1 MEHTILRACS
11 RAPKLGW
18 FLQCQKGF
26 KAGDPKAEM
35 ALAQPAPEVSFGIFY
50 PFRFG
55 CPPLRVFHA
64 GLVCEQLLLNCGQYL
79 VEALTVED
87 PPRRR
92 VVLPPLLKYYAADFG
107 SSPSNLVTFAQSTL
121 EAMPEA
127 IDRLSTYGAVS
138 RRDEMLGCSA
148 PALAVRLEQ
157 LREKG
162 SFASLA
168 SFSDFDWH
176 LDVPKDVQLRDFE
189 TRPNWRQEDG
199 VYRRGGD
206 LLIDYGCP
214 GGADN
219 KTIVYHNPF
228 NNGNP
233 SQRSAE
239 VEGFLVKSGI
249 RRVFSG
255 HQPHGE
261 SPTVVRHVRSGLLV
275 VTADTSYSNMSALK
289 LFNQANNRGEVV
301 TTVRLAGEEVHLEGV
316 LRDGTKHKCTLHCD
330 PMKDEMPDALVGCQ
344 LNDGSWVKT
353 VLEDGRVLAALGK
366 RFQVSVQAM
375 HPGKA
380 CLMLKSVYSEERLS
394 VSLKNLSADWL
405 LESELEVQLCP
416 GPEPS
421 GSEGIENSYN
431 ATQFKREEFD
441 SAETYI
447 FDGHGTL
454 WGVRGQSQSMS
465 NMDLERQVVD
475 NVNQLILAGKR
486 VIFATNDSNYSRR
499 MYIDRLLNH
508 GIQLCDN
515 DEHSR
520 KLARQKVITA
530 SFTCAWFLKKALIRK
545 PFVICSHL
553 GLLEEL
559 KEAGITEYVATIDE
573 DGHPKPE
580 YSKPVTKD
588 NVTELVHRS
597 KDVDAIVV
605 GWDQQLTALKVAVA
619 AAFLKFSRECAEE
632 GQNVMQIVQCSSDH
646 AGVLGVTAEDFL
658 PGRNWCNR
666 SIPAVGNGTMCQM
679 ICNSVGADIQ
689 AIDVGKPSEVL
700 IEALRRPVE
709 EEGYGVELDKAVIVG
724 DTLNTDIELAVRSG
738 MRSLLVL
745 SGVTNRSHLD
755 NLRDTTFRLGEIE
768 HLPVGDAVVDCLISN
783 CVINLSPDKPQVYRE
798 MNRAGH
804 ERPDVYLQSR
814 ISTLQARSQQLVNA
828 DETTRKGSGK
838 KLEHGSIGDQELA
851 ATTEIWQMPYM
862 RPLIVCMMT
871 VAGASAEDEMR
882 NMLID
887 AGFTDINIAIKENA
901 ADIIKDWIPGSG
913 AEKYVTSAYVTA
925 TKKAKNPMRDN
936 VRAVAGCCDPKAGNY
951 VQSALLEERGV

>member
-1 MEHTILRACS
+1 MDPSTCERIAQSLQVLATDGSDTVDRSLLLEALGRLDPCWTDEDLLKILRAAGIAEDAPISCEAFTRWLFDES
-11 RAPKLGW
+11 R
-18 FLQCQKGF
+18 
-26 KAGDPKAEM
+26 
-35 ALAQPAPEVSFGIFY
+35 QPATTSSSALNLANQRFPQLGEIPEVTKITDAMTVEFLTDVEGNWEYMVHFVSLSHVLFWDGEERGAWGPGQLCMREDGYLVFGGDAVDKGPGDIRVVKTLLSLKQRY
-50 PFRFG
+50 WS
-55 CPPLRVFHA
+55 RVFIVLGNRDICKLRFYAELTSGEDGASFEEKGGAYWIPKPAPFPDYDDYLRENSLQRGHVSTVRWVLDCNMGCQTTTFKTRRHELA
-64 GLVCEQLLLNCGQYL
+64 LLGRSATDEAVVQSYRDAVDPSGADPWMLDLLHVGQLAVIVGDALFIHGGLYD
-79 VEALTVED
+79 EAL
-87 PPRRR
+87 
-92 VVLPPLLKYYAADFG
+92 
-107 SSPSNLVTFAQSTL
+107 
-121 EAMPEA
+121 
-127 IDRLSTYGAVS
+127 GAVPGEEVP
-138 RRDEMLGCSA
+138 RDTMHSWA
-148 PALAVRLEQ
+148 AALNA
-157 LREKG
+157 
-162 SFASLA
+162 
-168 SFSDFDWH
+168 W
-176 LDVPKDVQLRDFE
+176 KDAQLRDFE

-755 NLRDTTFRLGEIE
+755 NLRDTTRF
-768 HLPVGDAVVDCLISN
+768 P
-783 CVINLSPDKPQVYRE
+783 
-798 MNRAGH
+798 
-804 ERPDVYLQSR
+804 
-814 ISTLQARSQQLVNA
+814 T
-828 DETTRKGSGK
+828 
-838 KLEHGSIGDQELA
+838 
-851 ATTEIWQMPYM
+851 W
-862 RPLIVCMMT
+862 
-871 VAGASAEDEMR
+871 VAESFAH
-882 NMLID
+882 I
-887 AGFTDINIAIKENA
+887 
-901 ADIIKDWIPGSG
+901 
-913 AEKYVTSAYVTA
+913 
-925 TKKAKNPMRDN
+925 
-936 VRAVAGCCDPKAGNY
+936 
-951 VQSALLEERGV
+951 

>member
-1 MEHTILRACS
+1 DA
-11 RAPKLGW
+11 
-18 FLQCQKGF
+18 
-26 KAGDPKAEM
+26 
-35 ALAQPAPEVSFGIFY
+35 
-50 PFRFG
+50 
-55 CPPLRVFHA
+55 
-64 GLVCEQLLLNCGQYL
+64 
-79 VEALTVED
+79 
-87 PPRRR
+87 
-92 VVLPPLLKYYAADFG
+92 
-107 SSPSNLVTFAQSTL
+107 
-121 EAMPEA
+121 
-127 IDRLSTYGAVS
+127 
-138 RRDEMLGCSA
+138 
-148 PALAVRLEQ
+148 
-157 LREKG
+157 
-162 SFASLA
+162 
-168 SFSDFDWH
+168 
-176 LDVPKDVQLRDFE
+176 QLRDFD
-189 TRPNWRQEDG
+189 TRPTWRQEDG

-206 LLIDYGCP
+206 LLIDYGSP
-214 GGADN
+214 GGADS

-233 SQRSAE
+233 AQRSAE

-394 VSLKNLSADWL
+394 VSLKNLSAEWL

-475 NVNQLILAGKR
+475 NVNQLILAAWRESKGTGMMSKCAGK
-486 VIFATNDSNYSRR
+486 AQTEW
-499 MYIDRLLNH
+499 LLNH
-508 GIQLCDN
+508 GIQLCAN

-573 DGHPKPE
+573 DGFPKPE
-580 YSKPVTKD
+580 YSKP
-588 NVTELVHRS
+588 
-597 KDVDAIVV
+597 V

-689 AIDVGKPSEVL
+689 APS
-700 IEALRRPVE
+700 A
-709 EEGYGVELDKAVIVG
+709 
-724 DTLNTDIELAVRSG
+724 TG
-738 MRSLLVL
+738 M
-745 SGVTNRSHLD
+745 
-755 NLRDTTFRLGEIE
+755 
-768 HLPVGDAVVDCLISN
+768 
-783 CVINLSPDKPQVYRE
+783 
-798 MNRAGH
+798 
-804 ERPDVYLQSR
+804 
-814 ISTLQARSQQLVNA
+814 
-828 DETTRKGSGK
+828 TR
-838 KLEHGSIGDQELA
+838 
-851 ATTEIWQMPYM
+851 
-862 RPLIVCMMT
+862 
-871 VAGASAEDEMR
+871 
-882 NMLID
+882 
-887 AGFTDINIAIKENA
+887 
-901 ADIIKDWIPGSG
+901 
-913 AEKYVTSAYVTA
+913 
-925 TKKAKNPMRDN
+925 
-936 VRAVAGCCDPKAGNY
+936 
-951 VQSALLEERGV
+951 

>member
-1 MEHTILRACS
+1 DA
-11 RAPKLGW
+11 
-18 FLQCQKGF
+18 
-26 KAGDPKAEM
+26 
-35 ALAQPAPEVSFGIFY
+35 
-50 PFRFG
+50 
-55 CPPLRVFHA
+55 
-64 GLVCEQLLLNCGQYL
+64 
-79 VEALTVED
+79 
-87 PPRRR
+87 
-92 VVLPPLLKYYAADFG
+92 
-107 SSPSNLVTFAQSTL
+107 
-121 EAMPEA
+121 
-127 IDRLSTYGAVS
+127 
-138 RRDEMLGCSA
+138 
-148 PALAVRLEQ
+148 
-157 LREKG
+157 
-162 SFASLA
+162 
-168 SFSDFDWH
+168 
-176 LDVPKDVQLRDFE
+176 QLRDFD
-189 TRPNWRQEDG
+189 TRPTWRQEDG

-214 GGADN
+214 GGADS

-233 SQRSAE
+233 AQRSAE

-394 VSLKNLSADWL
+394 VSLKNLSAEWL

-508 GIQLCDN
+508 GIQLCAN

-573 DGHPKPE
+573 DGCPKPE

-689 AIDVGKPSEVL
+689 APS
-700 IEALRRPVE
+700 A
-709 EEGYGVELDKAVIVG
+709 
-724 DTLNTDIELAVRSG
+724 TG
-738 MRSLLVL
+738 MT
-745 SGVTNRSHLD
+745 G
-755 NLRDTTFRLGEIE
+755 
-768 HLPVGDAVVDCLISN
+768 
-783 CVINLSPDKPQVYRE
+783 
-798 MNRAGH
+798 
-804 ERPDVYLQSR
+804 
-814 ISTLQARSQQLVNA
+814 
-828 DETTRKGSGK
+828 
-838 KLEHGSIGDQELA
+838 
-851 ATTEIWQMPYM
+851 
-862 RPLIVCMMT
+862 
-871 VAGASAEDEMR
+871 
-882 NMLID
+882 
-887 AGFTDINIAIKENA
+887 
-901 ADIIKDWIPGSG
+901 
-913 AEKYVTSAYVTA
+913 
-925 TKKAKNPMRDN
+925 
-936 VRAVAGCCDPKAGNY
+936 
-951 VQSALLEERGV
+951 

>member
-1 MEHTILRACS
+1 M
-11 RAPKLGW
+11 
-18 FLQCQKGF
+18 
-26 KAGDPKAEM
+26 
-35 ALAQPAPEVSFGIFY
+35 
-50 PFRFG
+50 
-55 CPPLRVFHA
+55 PL
-64 GLVCEQLLLNCGQYL
+64 L
-79 VEALTVED
+79 VEA
-87 PPRRR
+87 
-92 VVLPPLLKYYAADFG
+92 VVIDVRKYYAADFG

-138 RRDEMLGCSA
+138 RRDEMLGCAA
-148 PALAVRLEQ
+148 PALAVRLEH

-162 SFASLA
+162 SLSFASLAA

-176 LDVPKDVQLRDFE
+176 LDVPKATCFGRRAEAPTCPVLEALLHYGGGGIQEIPCLSWTLTLSCSMHALGELCMGCVSCPRREDRDPIVRTSQGIVAMPSLIE
-189 TRPNWRQEDG
+189 SVVTRLAHVVGSWDG
-199 VYRRGGD
+199 RWMKD

-261 SPTVVRHVRSGLLV
+261 SPT
-275 VTADTSYSNMSALK
+275 ALK

-330 PMKDEMPDALVGCQ
+330 PMKERQQGQESSRVRLSQ
-344 LNDGSWVKT
+344 

-431 ATQFKREEFD
+431 ATQFKREDRRNEEFD

-465 NMDLERQVVD
+465 NMDLERQ
-475 NVNQLILAGKR
+475 AGKR

-553 GLLEEL
+553 GLLEERLGAIWNSWTLSVLEL

-689 AIDVGKPSEVL
+689 AIDVIQELFERPIDLEAKSNLNPDKIEYSRRHYSQEVL

-738 MRSLLVL
+738 MR
-745 SGVTNRSHLD
+745 
-755 NLRDTTFRLGEIE
+755 TFRLGEIE
-768 HLPVGDAVVDCLISN
+768 HLPVGDGVVDCLISN

-798 MNRAGH
+798 MNRVLVPGG
-804 ERPDVYLQSR
+804 RVSISDVLR
-814 ISTLQARSQQLVNA
+814 V
-828 DETTRKGSGK
+828 
-838 KLEHGSIGDQELA
+838 GDIPQEL
-851 ATTEIWQMPYM
+851 Q
-862 RPLIVCMMT
+862 
-871 VAGASAEDEMR
+871 
-882 NMLID
+882 
-887 AGFTDINIAIKENA
+887 
-901 ADIIKDWIPGSG
+901 
-913 AEKYVTSAYVTA
+913 TA
-925 TKKAKNPMRDN
+925 
-936 VRAVAGCCDPKAGNY
+936 
-951 VQSALLEERGV
+951 QSYSC